1 VRDRAFPV
9 TNEKGEPYR
18 IAGIAQD
25 ITEEKEAQA
34 KIAWNQEL
42 REVIFN
48 EATDALYLIEPETL
62 TIIDCNRRAVELSDA
77 PNKQSLINL
86 KADFLHE
93 KPVSKLK
100 PILEKK
106 GSWNEETILQTF
118 QDNQFYGDVVW
129 KKITVAEKNLCL
141 VRVTDISERKA
152 FERELQTVNESLEL
166 TNQELTRATRLKD
179 EFLASISHELKTPLN
194 TILGMSEGLKEGSFE
209 AINEQQQQAVETI
222 STSAVHLLDLINDI
236 LDFSKLQSGK
246 VTLNFTQANIQSL
259 CENSLTFVR
268 QTAAQKQI
276 ELKTYINTSCS
287 ALNVDE
293 LRIRQILI
301 NLLNNAVKF
310 TPEGGQVTL
319 TVTEDSLREHIIFTV
334 SDTGI
339 GIASDQIHQLFEP
352 FVQLDSQFNRQY
364 SGTGLGLCLV
374 RHLSELHGGNVFV
387 ESELGKGSTFYVK
400 ILYTE
405 VCVIANQDTL
415 NFSSDNVAHFN
426 TSPLI
431 ALINADQASLDT
443 TASYL
448 EAYGYDVLTVIQQET
463 LLSTLEEVTPQVI
476 VIDLQTLNSVG
487 EKIIQ
492 QLRDIPSFNDIPI
505 IALASNRQQEDILAL
520 GANRCLTKPV
530 RMRHLL
536 NEIQRWL
543 PEEFRQ

>member
-1 VRDRAFPV
+1 MLNADITELIYISPSFECVWGYSCQELRQDFHNFFLNTIHPEDRARVKNATPKKILGDYDIEYRIIRSDGEIRWVRDRAFPV

-18 IAGIAQD
+18 IAGIAQN

-310 TPEGGQVTL
+310 TPGE
-319 TVTEDSLREHIIFTV
+319 I
-334 SDTGI
+334 
-339 GIASDQIHQLFEP
+339 
-352 FVQLDSQFNRQY
+352 
-364 SGTGLGLCLV
+364 
-374 RHLSELHGGNVFV
+374 
-387 ESELGKGSTFYVK
+387 
-400 ILYTE
+400 YTRRR
-405 VCVIANQDTL
+405 
-415 NFSSDNVAHFN
+415 
-426 TSPLI
+426 
-431 ALINADQASLDT
+431 
-443 TASYL
+443 ASYL
-448 EAYGYDVLTVIQQET
+448 
-463 LLSTLEEVTPQVI
+463 
-476 VIDLQTLNSVG
+476 NC
-487 EKIIQ
+487 
-492 QLRDIPSFNDIPI
+492 N
-505 IALASNRQQEDILAL
+505 
-520 GANRCLTKPV
+520 
-530 RMRHLL
+530 
-536 NEIQRWL
+536 
-543 PEEFRQ
+543 